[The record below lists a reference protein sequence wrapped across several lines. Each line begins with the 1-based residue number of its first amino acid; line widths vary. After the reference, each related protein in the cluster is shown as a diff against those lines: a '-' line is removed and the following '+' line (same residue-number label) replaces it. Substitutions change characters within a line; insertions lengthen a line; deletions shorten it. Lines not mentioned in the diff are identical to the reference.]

1 MHPRS
6 INSLLSLVFLFFL
19 LLLTVLGLF
28 SIQRLSEFNR
38 ASADV
43 RDVWLPNTRL
53 IGDLNNYTSDFRA
66 AEGRILLSSTPEQAD
81 AARREIEEV
90 GREVAQAQAAYE
102 TRSHAPEASELYR
115 RFKTLWGAY
124 SAAAT
129 RVIETYTDG
138 DVGEAVHLYGTA
150 SEAAYKAA
158 SDALESVTRVN
169 IASAVAASDESDIAY
184 RSARNLILMAVAI
197 GAVLVV
203 AALTYVNRFISSPL
217 RRLAFGMRRLAR
229 NDTDI
234 EIEGGAQVE
243 EIAEMA
249 RSLLVFRTNAIEL
262 MLSQRTLSQQATML
276 EERLAQEKRLTQ
288 RQQDFVS
295 MASHEFRTP
304 LTVID
309 AQAQRLI
316 KIAGKLA
323 PDDLR
328 ERASRIRKAVLR
340 MTTTMEHLLSSARLT
355 EGDPEL
361 YFHPTEVDLRAVLE
375 EVCLL
380 HREIAPQGH
389 IWQRFP
395 SGPLRLR
402 GDARLLSQAF
412 GNLISN
418 ALKYSP
424 DGSLIEVIATR
435 EGDGVTVTVTDRGLG
450 IPAQDLPHIFERYA
464 RGTNVTGIVGT
475 GVGLFFVKVVVDLHG
490 GSVAVESKE
499 GVGTKFTV
507 RLPLLAAAKPADG
520 ATAAPKQSEL
530 AQGR

>member
-66 AEGRILLSSTPEQAD
+66 AEGRVLLSSTPEQAD

-102 TRSHAPEASELYR
+102 ARSHAPEASELYR
-115 RFKTLWGAY
+115 RFKALWAAY
-124 SAAAT
+124 TAAAT
-129 RVIETYTDG
+129 HVIETHTKG
-138 DVGEAVHLYGTA
+138 NVGEAVHLYGT
-150 SEAAYKAA
+150 SSWTAYKAA
-158 SDALESVTRVN
+158 SDALESATRLN
-169 IASAVAASDESDIAY
+169 IASAVAASDESDAAY
-184 RSARNLILMAVAI
+184 RSARNLILVAVAI
-197 GAVLVV
+197 GALLVV

-243 EIAEMA
+243 EIADMA
-249 RSLLVFRTNAIEL
+249 RSLHVFRTNAIEL
-262 MLSQRTLSQQATML
+262 MLSQRSLSQQASML

-316 KIAGKLA
+316 KIAGKLM
-323 PDDLR
+323 PEDLR

-340 MTTTMEHLLSSARLT
+340 MTTTMEHLLDSARLT
-355 EGDPEL
+355 ENPEL
-361 YFHPTEVDLRAVLE
+361 AFEPTAVDLRAVLE

-380 HREIAPQGH
+380 HREVAPQGH
-389 IWQRFP
+389 IWQRFD
-395 SGPLRLR
+395 SGPMRMH
-402 GDARLLSQAF
+402 GDARMLSQAF

-435 EGDGVTVTVTDRGLG
+435 ERNAVVVTVTDRGMG
-450 IPAQDLPHIFERYA
+450 IPEADLPHIFDRYA
-464 RGTNVTGIVGT
+464 RGSNVSGIVGT
-475 GVGLFFVKVVVDLHG
+475 GVGLFFVKVVVELHG
-490 GSVAVESKE
+490 GSIAVESKE
-499 GVGTKFTV
+499 GAGTKFTV
-507 RLPLLAAAKPADG
+507 RLPLSAAAKAG
-520 ATAAPKQSEL
+520 EGGAAPKQGEL